1 MKTTTSHGWMAVCA
15 SVLTAASVAT
25 ASADQAATAAK
36 PEKNYTGTVV
46 SVNPN
51 EHTLDVKGFLFSKK
65 FNLGANCTYA
75 LLEKPAGTVSDLRLG
90 EKIAINYQDASG
102 VLVADRVTQEPMDYE
117 GMVTA
122 IDPDNRKMTVH
133 IHGMDKK
140 FQIPDNCAVVLR
152 NDKSG
157 TLADIQVGNHV
168 TVTYE
173 TPNDMLTAR
182 QIAQTSA
189 TFTGMLTAID
199 LGDRTVKAKTLFDTK
214 KFNLADNC
222 AIVLNGKPDGQLSDL
237 RPDEQLEFSYDDVNG
252 VNVVNRIAD
261 TKSAPQAVTAQQ

>member
-1 MKTTTSHGWMAVCA
+1 MAVCA

-25 ASADQAATAAK
+25 TSADQATTAPR
-36 PEKNYTGTVV
+36 PEKHYTGTVV

-51 EHTLDVKGFLFSKK
+51 EHTLDVKGFLFGKK
-65 FNLGANCTYA
+65 FNLGDDCAYA
-75 LLEKPAGTVSDLRLG
+75 LLDKPAGTVSDVHPG
-90 EKIAINYQDASG
+90 EKVTINYQDASG
-102 VLVADRVTQEPMDYE
+102 VFVADRVTQEPMRYE

-122 IDPDNRKMTVH
+122 IDPDNRAMTVH
-133 IHGMDKK
+133 VRGMDRK

-152 NDKSG
+152 NDKPG

-173 TPNDMLTAR
+173 TPNDTLTAR

-189 TFTGMLTAID
+189 MFSGTLTAID
-199 LGDRTVKAKTLFDTK
+199 LGERTVKAKTLFDTK

-252 VNVVNRIAD
+252 VNVVNRIAPAEAQ
-261 TKSAPQAVTAQQ
+261 TKSVVSSSAQMTGN